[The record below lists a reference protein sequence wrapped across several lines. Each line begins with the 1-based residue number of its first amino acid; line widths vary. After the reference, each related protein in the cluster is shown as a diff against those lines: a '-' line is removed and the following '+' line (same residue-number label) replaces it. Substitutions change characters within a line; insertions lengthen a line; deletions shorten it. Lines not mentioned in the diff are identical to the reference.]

1 MIIETEPCKY
11 CDFAPC
17 VCGRDIED
25 CMKERGENVI
35 DDLTNTERKYL
46 FVGKNE
52 TESEDT

>member
-17 VCGRDIED
+17 ICGRDIED
-25 CMKERGENVI
+25 CMMERGQNVI

-46 FVGKNE
+46 FVRENE
-52 TESEDT
+52 VKT

>member
-25 CMKERGENVI
+25 CMRERGQNVI
-35 DDLTNTERKYL
+35 EDLTNTERKYM
-46 FVGKNE
+46 FI
-52 TESEDT
+52 TEEDNDKHE